1 MKQKLPLTSAILTN
15 RFERRTFVLGMGQ
28 ATVGVLLATRLAY
41 LSIFENQKYKAASE
55 SNRVNLS
62 LIPPRRGWVLDRNG
76 AALASN
82 RADFRVDVIPT
93 GWSMPTIPCPSCPA
107 CSA

>member
-1 MKQKLPLTSAILTN
+1 
-15 RFERRTFVLGMGQ
+15 MGQ

-41 LSIFENQKYKAASE
+41 LSIFENAKYKAASE

-76 AALASN
+76 ARSP
-82 RADFRVDVIPT
+82 PT
-93 GWSMPTIPCPSCPA
+93 APISVST
-107 CSA
+107 

>member
-15 RFERRTFVLGMGQ
+15 RFERRTFVLGMAQ
-28 ATVGVLLATRLAY
+28 ASVGVLLATRLGY
-41 LSIFENQKYKAASE
+41 LAIFENDKYKAASE

-76 AALASN
+76 AALS
-82 RADFRVDVIPT
+82 VST
-93 GWSMPTIPCPSCPA
+93 
-107 CSA
+107 